1 MKLRDRIQEKLADR
15 FDWVQYPHIS
25 PASEREQLEPP
36 IRWKY
41 RMPLSRRIALAAV
54 SIYAFFIFG
63 FLAIFGI
70 FMFVS
75 AFA

>member
-25 PASEREQLEPP
+25 PTSEREQLEPP

-54 SIYAFFIFG
+54 SIYAFLIFG